1 MRIGAGRW
9 KNAELPKAGPDVR
22 PVPGRLRTSLFS
34 VLLSRIEGATVL
46 DLCAGI
52 GGFGLEAVSRGAA
65 CAVLVDRDRRVA
77 KDLSDWV
84 VARRAEQE
92 VEVVV
97 ADALR
102 GGWPPGPYD
111 LVFLDPPFSSWDA
124 GGGATHFLGAAIGAV
139 GPGGL
144 LVVKCPARSPVP
156 DDPRWR
162 LVDRREQGSVSYALL
177 QPPAQPGSGAPPC
190 DNADNAGTAR

>member
-22 PVPGRLRTSLFS
+22 PVSGRLRTSLFS
-34 VLLSRIEGATVL
+34 VLLPRIEGATVL
-46 DLCAGI
+46 DLCAGV

-65 CAVLVDRDRRVA
+65 RAVLVDRDHRVA
-77 KDLSDWV
+77 KALSDWV
-84 VARRAEQE
+84 VARRAERE

-102 GGWPPGPYD
+102 GRWPQGPYD

-124 GGGATHFLGAAIGAV
+124 GGGAIHFLGAAIGAV
-139 GPGGL
+139 GPGGML
-144 LVVKCPARSPVP
+144 AVKCPAHSPVP

-177 QPPAQPGSGAPPC
+177 QPPARPGSGAPPC